1 MYPYRHLEEL
11 KSQIKDDDINIVGEL
26 DGGGISYLRRE
37 WEETHDLSP
46 EKQQLSKT
54 IMVPQVVIK
63 SMNIHQT

>member
-1 MYPYRHLEEL
+1 MYPYRNLEEL
-11 KSQIKDDDINIVGEL
+11 KSQIKDHDIVGEL